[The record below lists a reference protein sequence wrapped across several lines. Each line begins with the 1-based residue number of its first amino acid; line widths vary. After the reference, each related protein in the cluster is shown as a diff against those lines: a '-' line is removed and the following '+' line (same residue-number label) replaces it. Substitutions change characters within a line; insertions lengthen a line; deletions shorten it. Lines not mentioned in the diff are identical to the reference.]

1 VSFPVPDRYL
11 SDVRQR
17 LALGPLPLRV
27 YAPGGG
33 PELGTGSVS
42 LLDNSVDNS
51 TGTIRLKGVVS
62 NRDHLLWPSQ
72 SIEAVLTLQTERHV
86 VIVPKEAVQQ
96 NERGPY
102 LVVVAKDQTANLR
115 PIATGVEGD
124 GKIVVTRGVE
134 AGADVVVDGQLR
146 LRSGT
151 KVKIA
156 SARGPLTSESRP

>member
-33 PELGTGSVS
+33 PELGTGAVS

-62 NRDHLLWPSQ
+62 NRHHRLWPSQ
-72 SIEAVLTLQTERHV
+72 SIDAVFTLQTERHV

-96 NERGPY
+96 NERGAY
-102 LVVVAKDQTANLR
+102 LFVLARDQSADLR
-115 PIATGVEGD
+115 SISTGAEGD

-134 AGADVVVDGQLR
+134 AGADVVIDGQLR

-151 KVKIA
+151 KIKIA
-156 SARGPLTSESRP
+156 SAQSSLTSESRP